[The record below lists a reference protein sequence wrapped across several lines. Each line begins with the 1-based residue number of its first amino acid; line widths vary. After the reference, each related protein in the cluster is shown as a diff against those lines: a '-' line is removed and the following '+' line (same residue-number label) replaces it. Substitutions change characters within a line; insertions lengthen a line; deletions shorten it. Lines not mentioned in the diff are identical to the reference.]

1 MSYHV
6 CMTLPEMIR
15 KFPTEQHCIEY
26 LERVRWGDGKPV
38 CPYCGHECSSHKRKD
53 GRYMCGHCNRPF
65 RVTVGTLFHKTHQSL
80 QQWFL
85 LIVLMM
91 HAKKGASTHQL
102 ARDCDLKQPTV
113 WLMTMKIRKAMEAG
127 NGGLLQGIV
136 EIDETYIGGKPRK
149 KNTDGTGRSGRKGGG
164 SSGKDIVLGAVER
177 GGDVKAER
185 IESVNKRT
193 IQKFLRTNT
202 SDATVYSDAYYVYRN
217 ISDKQINHNE
227 RFVDGD
233 LHTNG
238 IESFWATLKRGV
250 FGQFH
255 HISSKH
261 LGAYLAEFTYRYN
274 RRRID
279 ETFDELVQWMVAVPN
294 TV

>member
-1 MSYHV
+1 
-6 CMTLPEMIR
+6 MIR

-26 LERVRWGDGKPV
+26 LERVRWGESKPK

-113 WLMTMKIRKAMEAG
+113 WLMTMKIRKAMQAG

-149 KNTDGTGRSGRKGGG
+149 KNDGGTGGTSKRGRGTAKAP
-164 SSGKDIVLGAVER
+164 VLGVAER
-177 GGDVKAER
+177 DGDVRARVSENVTR
-185 IESVNKRT
+185 ENIREFISDHVDESAL
-193 IQKFLRTNT
+193 I
-202 SDATVYSDAYYVYRN
+202 YSDAYRSYKG
-217 ISDKQINHNE
+217 ITHKQVDHK
-227 RFVDGD
+227 RHFVDPNGV
-233 LHTNG
+233 HTNG

-255 HISSKH
+255 HISTTH

-274 RRRID
+274 RRKID

-294 TV
+294 NA